1 MYFCF
6 MSFKQQ
12 SRTDNSPIY
21 NDVTLHCKCCSPA
34 FKTLWKWIHY
44 MLTVLGTK
52 KKKEKVKARIL
63 WWDVQSF
70 TTNYKFLTTLV
81 FFSMPGLKDGVMAGD
96 VTVGLAD
103 PAQEK
108 KHSLSSPWR
117 RGKDSTWI
125 WELSR
130 RDSGGNTWKV
140 KTLWLH
146 FPTAK

>member
-1 MYFCF
+1 
-6 MSFKQQ
+6 
-12 SRTDNSPIY
+12 
-21 NDVTLHCKCCSPA
+21 
-34 FKTLWKWIHY
+34 

-70 TTNYKFLTTLV
+70 TTNYKFLTTLD

-108 KHSLSSPWR
+108 KHSLSSP
-117 RGKDSTWI
+117 
-125 WELSR
+125 
-130 RDSGGNTWKV
+130 
-140 KTLWLH
+140 
-146 FPTAK
+146 